1 MVLVTNPR
9 AVDFRDESQKFP
21 VSVSTL
27 STRVATTTAFVCY
40 AKGQPVDSL
49 DIFEVLVRENSR
61 MLTAFI
67 QSAVRNPAAVDDIW
81 QETMVTAW
89 KRWDDFDRSR
99 PFGAWL
105 RGIARNNIRS
115 WQRATAKN
123 HTSVDNSTLEYFD
136 AVFAQIQSREGDTFT
151 EKLEV
156 LRLCIQALPAHYKD
170 VVNLRYEEGLMP
182 ATIAEQQT
190 RPLETIKKR
199 LQRAKTMLFDCMT
212 RKSGIGTSTDSQRGM
227 PCPEMN

>member
-89 KRWDDFDRSR
+89 KRWDDFDRSQ

-115 WQRATAKN
+115 WQRATAKTIRQSTTALLN
-123 HTSVDNSTLEYFD
+123 TST
-136 AVFAQIQSREGDTFT
+136 QSS
-151 EKLEV
+151 
-156 LRLCIQALPAHYKD
+156 LRFKVAKAIRLRK
-170 VVNLRYEEGLMP
+170 NLR
-182 ATIAEQQT
+182 
-190 RPLETIKKR
+190 
-199 LQRAKTMLFDCMT
+199 F
-212 RKSGIGTSTDSQRGM
+212 
-227 PCPEMN
+227 